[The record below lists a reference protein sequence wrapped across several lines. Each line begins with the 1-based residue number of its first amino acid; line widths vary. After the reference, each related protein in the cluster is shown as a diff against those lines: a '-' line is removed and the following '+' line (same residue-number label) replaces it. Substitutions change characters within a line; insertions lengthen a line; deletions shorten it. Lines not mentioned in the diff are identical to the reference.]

1 MDTSYSHWLDGQMT
15 QYPVE
20 TSNKWHTSR
29 DTNTRETGTNIV
41 QYLHCWHSQGDWVH
55 SQQIC
60 WWHRGEWCGWLMRGK
75 GYHPEGPWQAWAGG
89 PRQPWEVLQDQVQG
103 PPPMSGQTPV
113 SVQPWGWNESRPVVK
128 DLVDV
133 LVDENVDICCSPDM
147 TAFKNCLVI
156 VVKDHWRPVPASY
169 NGYYS
174 VYLFKKLSNSR
185 NNRI

>member
-1 MDTSYSHWLDGQMT
+1 MAKWLNIQWKPVTSGIPQGIPIPGRLEPILFSIFIADIVKGIECTPSKSADDTEVSGVVDWWEGRDITQRDLDRLEQ
-15 QYPVE
+15 
-20 TSNKWHTSR
+20 
-29 DTNTRETGTNIV
+29 
-41 QYLHCWHSQGDWVH
+41 
-55 SQQIC
+55 
-60 WWHRGEWCGWLMRGK
+60 
-75 GYHPEGPWQAWAGG
+75 GG

-113 SVQPWGWNESRPVVK
+113 SVQPWEWNESRPVVK

-185 NNRI
+185 SNRI